1 MYKYVDIMPQMCY
14 YLVAKRFAR
23 GYEAY
28 QNRINRGY
36 EAYQNRIN
44 RGYEAY
50 QNRKKRVTIPSFSF
64 EGKKK
69 DVKMGKHTRR
79 IFKLFKR

>member
-14 YLVAKRFAR
+14 YLVAKRFA
-23 GYEAY
+23 
-28 QNRINRGY
+28 RGY